1 MEQQKNIVERGKQM
15 SRLIKYE
22 IIKDG
27 KGIDF
32 KTAIEVSNY
41 LDISVKM
48 VRTYEKSGKEI
59 KNCIILKHIQE
70 KKNLY
75 FEKSAE
81 WNSICERLR
90 NNTKKPLSEIII
102 TCKDY

>member
-1 MEQQKNIVERGKQM
+1 M

-22 IIKDG
+22 ILKNDG
-27 KGIDF
+27 KSIDF

-75 FEKSAE
+75 FEKSTE
-81 WNSICERLR
+81 WNTICERLR
-90 NNTKKPLSEIII
+90 NNTKKPLSEIRI